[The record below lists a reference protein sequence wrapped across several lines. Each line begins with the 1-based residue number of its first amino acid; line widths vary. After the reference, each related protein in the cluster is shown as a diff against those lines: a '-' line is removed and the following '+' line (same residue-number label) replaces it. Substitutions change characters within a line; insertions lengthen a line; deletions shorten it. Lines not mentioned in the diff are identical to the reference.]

1 MPQYSQR
8 IQNVFGK
15 NFWSVFE
22 RACMGAHFAVEI
34 SVTEILSSDKNG
46 LGSRTAGR
54 RYISFKN
61 YDVKL

>member
-1 MPQYSQR
+1 
-8 IQNVFGK
+8 
-15 NFWSVFE
+15 
-22 RACMGAHFAVEI
+22 MGAHFAVEI